1 MPLRWRRNEETTEKK
16 WNKSGRRGHAEDDLR
31 GVGASK
37 ITMADS
43 FGAVVLGGIFD
54 LLHAGHQTSRLII
67 VFSV

>member
-1 MPLRWRRNEETTEKK
+1 MPLWRWRNEETAEKK
-16 WNKSGRRGHAEDDLR
+16 WNESGRRGHAEDDLR

-54 LLHAGHQTSRLII
+54 
-67 VFSV
+67 